1 MKRVLEH
8 PQSYAAVM
16 ALAQAVVGLPL
27 TPNRAIII
35 EYPSPMLWHGISL
48 LTEICNGLGLH
59 GPGDF
64 RDWIAL
70 LATPLIRWPLPLP
83 PELQIDAALITDEG
97 RPTALAAS
105 LAKQAGN
112 ATIAKSTQSRMPRR
126 IFIHRGQ
133 GTVVMWEIEMSEQ
146 QRRYQE
152 LRGVLEGLVD
162 AWPAGHASA
171 VYAATITFLY
181 THCAGCGAPLGSSEN
196 ALLRELELGDLSAWG
211 PCAVE
216 FDYPMC
222 GDCYA
227 SLARSSMDVLV
238 YDGSVLHNMRALN
251 PAKRGTTWPF
261 GAVHKPPREWS
272 PTVN

>member
-1 MKRVLEH
+1 
-8 PQSYAAVM
+8 M

-27 TPNRAIII
+27 TPNGTISIAFPAPMRWRRRA
-35 EYPSPMLWHGISL
+35 L
-48 LTEICNGLGLH
+48 LTEIRNGLGMP

-83 PELQIDAALITDEG
+83 PPLQIDAALITNEG
-97 RPTALAAS
+97 RPTPLAAS
-105 LAKQAGN
+105 LAKQAGD
-112 ATIAKSTQSRMPRR
+112 ATIARSTQSRMPYR
-126 IFIHRGQ
+126 IVIHRGQ
-133 GTVVMWEIEMSEQ
+133 GAVATWGIEMSEQ

-181 THCAGCGAPLGSSEN
+181 SHCAGCGMSLGSSEN
-196 ALLRELELGDLSAWG
+196 ALLRELEIGDLSAWG
-211 PCAVE
+211 PSAVE

-222 GDCYA
+222 GNCY
-227 SLARSSMDVLV
+227 SRLVRSRMNVLV
-238 YDGSVLHNMRALN
+238 YDGSVLHNVPALN
-251 PAKRGTTWPF
+251 RPKRGMTWPF
-261 GAVHKPPREWS
+261 GAVHKPPRAWS
-272 PTVN
+272 PILN